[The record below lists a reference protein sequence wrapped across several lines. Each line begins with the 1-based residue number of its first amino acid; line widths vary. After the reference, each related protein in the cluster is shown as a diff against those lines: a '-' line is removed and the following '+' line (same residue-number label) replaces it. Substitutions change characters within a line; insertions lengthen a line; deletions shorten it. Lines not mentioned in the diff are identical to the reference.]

1 MKAISDLV
9 FELKLPKPP
18 KGVAP
23 AILEAH
29 KQGKIYILKEIP
41 EQGRIE
47 MGNIAGFV
55 KSVIFLNNKVIVRI
69 KFETRNCIKEAKYQ
83 FVKLPFDGYVLLPA
97 DDLLSKDLAVHAEK
111 CKAAIQ

>member
-1 MKAISDLV
+1 MRITDHAIIANIRSQLLV
-9 FELKLPKPP
+9 RICFVLEKLS
-18 KGVAP
+18 
-23 AILEAH
+23 E
-29 KQGKIYILKEIP
+29 ENT
-41 EQGRIE
+41 
-47 MGNIAGFV
+47 NIAGFV

-83 FVKLPFDGYVLLPA
+83 FVKLPFVGYVLLPA